1 MKEVTDSLSETI
13 RTKVQDSEKRQH
25 TSGRESQGLENL
37 DQLIRGKR
45 VLELQTFDFRA
56 EILEVIFS
64 DYCAK
69 IDKKNEKYIVDYV
82 CQGIGDKKCN
92 VLKKTAFGKMRALGF
107 ANVEGKKE
115 NETDFDY
122 DSSNASSYVFA
133 KSILK
138 QYNNGKICRKTAYG
152 AKIQSQGIWLSG
164 DTMNSWA
171 TTLNKFFKEYWE
183 DYFDGSFPG
192 EGDLLWEYLSRGEN
206 YEYGKLK
213 KTLPL
218 YITDFLEVVYT
229 IGNFIPVPDGL
240 NTGRNSILSDY
251 WDLTLLAIYNYLT
264 NDREHKLFK
273 DHTSLWGLLDG
284 NKEWLNPVEQEGIK
298 AWNNFVVRNYI
309 QSFVTE
315 PINGN
320 YGEPLPLWEEHFN
333 LDTEGYSLP
342 DKEQHFKQFFENARE
357 RILQRGWLIA
367 NALIENE

>member
-1 MKEVTDSLSETI
+1 MGN
-13 RTKVQDSEKRQH
+13 SEK
-25 TSGRESQGLENL
+25 SENE
-37 DQLIRGKR
+37 KR
-45 VLELQTFDFRA
+45 WEGMKL
-56 EILEVIFS
+56 S
-64 DYCAK
+64 S
-69 IDKKNEKYIVDYV
+69 DKKLAENQTDRVGAIKELIKNESVMTLLLFDIQEDTLHVVDQDADELMQKEKRYY
-82 CQGIGDKKCN
+82 DERSEFRKCYESIKRHN
-92 VLKKTAFGKMRALGF
+92 NIIQTTAFSKVWSYRF
-107 ANVEGKKE
+107 HYDE
-115 NETDFDY
+115 
-122 DSSNASSYVFA
+122 DSSLISMYIYYNTVLGKDDSCKLSSTTDYKYLISCKDITF
-133 KSILK
+133 
-138 QYNNGKICRKTAYG
+138 R
-152 AKIQSQGIWLSG
+152 G

-229 IGNFIPVPDGL
+229 IGNFIPAPDGF

-273 DHTSLWGLLDG
+273 DHTPLWGLLDG
-284 NKEWLNPVEQEGIK
+284 NKEWLNPDEQEGIK

-342 DKEQHFKQFFENARE
+342 SKEQHFKQFFENARE